1 MSDWQPIETAPTEG
15 RFLVYMP
22 TYNRNPI
29 QVANYHLDVKV
40 IGNMFAFDM
49 PPPTH
54 WMPLPEPPT
63 V

>member
-1 MSDWQPIETAPTEG
+1 
-15 RFLVYMP
+15 MP